1 MGREVAEATKPDDFY
16 KASTRETG
24 AILSGTKALA
34 FVTNP
39 GRARNEATNGL
50 RHPTLGPGHA
60 GTAERI
66 VAIRDCG
73 AECGLRGIWVSGAL
87 GGDRKVRKQISGGGV
102 RRPCIKFILLHVQT
116 SIVPIRH
123 FLLIPRNARSH

>member
-1 MGREVAEATKPDDFY
+1 MWSLMGREVAEATKPDDFY

-39 GRARNEATNGL
+39 GRSSAEATNGL
-50 RHPTLGPGHA
+50 RHPTLGPGYA

-87 GGDRKVRKQISGGGV
+87 GDVRGARRSLLVEIDKCGV
-102 RRPCIKFILLHVQT
+102 RRGF
-116 SIVPIRH
+116 
-123 FLLIPRNARSH
+123 NGA